1 MQTITLEVQES
12 VSEKFMWLLSHF
24 KNDEV
29 SIIDN
34 KRLEF
39 LERLRI
45 SEKEICEDKIKP
57 FNMENFPNITLA
69 DSRMN
74 TASL

>member
-34 KRLEF
+34 QRLEF
-39 LERLRI
+39 LERLRV
-45 SEKEICEDKIKP
+45 SEKEMSEGRIKP
-57 FNMENFPNITLA
+57 FNLETLTKNV
-69 DSRMN
+69 S
-74 TASL
+74 

>member
-34 KRLEF
+34 QRLEF
-39 LERLRI
+39 LERLRV
-45 SEKEICEDKIKP
+45 SEKEMSEGRIKP
-57 FNMENFPNITLA
+57 FNLENLTKNV
-69 DSRMN
+69 S
-74 TASL
+74 

>member
-29 SIIDN
+29 SIVDN

-45 SEKEICEDKIKP
+45 SEKEIGEDKVKP
-57 FNMENFPNITLA
+57 FNLENLTKNV
-69 DSRMN
+69 S
-74 TASL
+74 

>member
-1 MQTITLEVQES
+1 MQTITLEIKES

-24 KNDEV
+24 KKDEIT
-29 SIIDN
+29 IIDN

-45 SEKEICEDKIKP
+45 SENEISNGRIKQ
-57 FNMENFPNITLA
+57 FNINELINKV
-69 DSRMN
+69 S
-74 TASL
+74 

>member
-24 KNDEV
+24 KNDEIA
-29 SIIDN
+29 IIN
-34 KRLEF
+34 NERLEF

-45 SEKEICEDKIKP
+45 SEKEVNEGKIKP
-57 FNMENFPNITLA
+57 FDLENLTKNV
-69 DSRMN
+69 S
-74 TASL
+74 

>member
-1 MQTITLEVQES
+1 MQTITLEVHEN

-24 KNDEV
+24 KKDEV

-45 SEKEICEDKIKP
+45 SEKEIGEGKVKP
-57 FNMENFPNITLA
+57 FNLENLTKNV
-69 DSRMN
+69 S
-74 TASL
+74 

>member
-34 KRLEF
+34 QRLEF
-39 LERLRI
+39 LERLRT
-45 SEKEICEDKIKP
+45 SEKEVSEGIIKP
-57 FNMENFPNITLA
+57 FNLESLTKNI
-69 DSRMN
+69 S
-74 TASL
+74 

>member
-1 MQTITLEVQES
+1 MQTITLEVHEN

-39 LERLRI
+39 LERLGV
-45 SEKEICEDKIKP
+45 SEKEINEGKIKP
-57 FNMENFPNITLA
+57 FDLENLTKNV
-69 DSRMN
+69 S
-74 TASL
+74 

>member
-24 KNDEV
+24 KKDEIA
-29 SIIDN
+29 IIDH

-39 LERLRI
+39 LERLRT
-45 SEKEICEDKIKP
+45 SEKEIGEGRVKS
-57 FNMENFPNITLA
+57 FNMENLTEKV
-69 DSRMN
+69 S
-74 TASL
+74 

>member
-1 MQTITLEVQES
+1 MQTITFL
-12 VSEKFMWLLSHF
+12 

-45 SEKEICEDKIKP
+45 SEKEIGEGKVKP
-57 FNMENFPNITLA
+57 FNLETLTKNV
-69 DSRMN
+69 S
-74 TASL
+74 

>member
-1 MQTITLEVQES
+1 MQTVTLEIQES

-45 SEKEICEDKIKP
+45 SEKEIGEGKIKP
-57 FNMENFPNITLA
+57 FNLENLTKNV
-69 DSRMN
+69 S
-74 TASL
+74 